1 MTLLVSC
8 NHVPSHQ
15 IEITLIHIA
24 MNVICL
30 QWHLSLGWLRHHR
43 LVVSIVVRRHH
54 QSVLTPINY
63 KRSIK
68 AKETT
73 SFKCLNHLKK
83 SKRRWVLY
91 NQQNKLLEGE
101 YLHSGLPVRFLEVQ
115 SVSRRKMCNKEFIRG
130 WIAYHIIGIH
140 ILAKLSGHALKR
152 SLWCGEKLSVLR
164 RLTPIY
170 YWLKWML
177 KNWTAFIFK
186 VKPILK
192 FIPVKY
198 GWFLL
203 IYVDQ
208 F

>member
-1 MTLLVSC
+1 MAKWTSNFLRLIFNERVNNRGFWRFRFLGVRFNHDSHNSFSVHHESRTPKMVDQVVPKKTFSPPPPPPHLNIEFKFIYYLNDQMTLPVSC

-15 IEITLIHIA
+15 IEIALIHIA

-63 KRSIK
+63 KSQ
-68 AKETT
+68 ETT

-115 SVSRRKMCNKEFIRG
+115 SVSRRKMCK
-130 WIAYHIIGIH
+130 
-140 ILAKLSGHALKR
+140 
-152 SLWCGEKLSVLR
+152 
-164 RLTPIY
+164 
-170 YWLKWML
+170 
-177 KNWTAFIFK
+177 
-186 VKPILK
+186 
-192 FIPVKY
+192 
-198 GWFLL
+198 
-203 IYVDQ
+203 
-208 F
+208 